1 LAATRSRIARRDHDR
16 ELKMEQTVLGLP
28 IKTSNSNVIPIP
40 LAGTANEAASDMV
53 RYAAELGMTP
63 SARFRLAVD
72 GVGRAALSPPTT
84 VH

>member
-1 LAATRSRIARRDHDR
+1 MAVTLAHIARRDHDR
-16 ELKMEQTVLGLP
+16 ELKMEQTVLGPP
-28 IKTSNSNVIPIP
+28 IKASNSNVIPNP
-40 LAGTANEAASDMV
+40 LVGTSNEATSDIV

-72 GVGRAALSPPTT
+72 GGSAALSPPTT